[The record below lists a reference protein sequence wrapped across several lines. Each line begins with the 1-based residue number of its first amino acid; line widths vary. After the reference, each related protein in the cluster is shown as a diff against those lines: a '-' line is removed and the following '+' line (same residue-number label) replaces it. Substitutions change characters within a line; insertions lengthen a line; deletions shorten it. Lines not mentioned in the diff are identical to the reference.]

1 MHEDEIFIFRKIM
14 GDMFKQRKCNIKIWS
29 WRWENLWETYCQDN
43 IISSH
48 ISLEVGAKEIES
60 LI

>member
-1 MHEDEIFIFRKIM
+1 
-14 GDMFKQRKCNIKIWS
+14 MFKQRKCNIKIWS
-29 WRWENLWETYCQDN
+29 WENLWKTCCQDN
-43 IISSH
+43 VISSH